1 MVGEGPKSRRLL
13 EKPSQEQKY
22 GGDRRKRVV
31 VGKERR
37 GGCKRDFKSHL

>member
-1 MVGEGPKSRRLL
+1 MGERPKSRRLL
-13 EKPSQEQKY
+13 EKPLQEQKY
-22 GGDRRKRVV
+22 RRDRRKTVV